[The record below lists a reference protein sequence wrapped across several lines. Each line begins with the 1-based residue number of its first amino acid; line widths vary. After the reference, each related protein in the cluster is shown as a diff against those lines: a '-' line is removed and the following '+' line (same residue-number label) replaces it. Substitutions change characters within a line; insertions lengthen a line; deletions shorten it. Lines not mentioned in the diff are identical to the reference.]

1 MILTGQLRSNLARQQ
16 GKIQGGDKRQGGGY
30 SGDMITNRRLRNALE
45 NADWGNDNK
54 EKSRRGRESEIGNG
68 EGKARSERSQISKIT
83 MPMARRNREKKKMPK
98 LNVGYP

>member
-16 GKIQGGDKRQGGGY
+16 GKIQGAKRQGGGY

-45 NADWGNDNK
+45 NADWGKDNK
-54 EKSRRGRESEIGNG
+54 EKSGRGRESGIGNG
-68 EGKARSERSQISKIT
+68 EGKARSQRSQISKIT

-98 LNVGYP
+98 LDVGYP